1 MFGLFLAHAP
11 NLETCTRKLCG
22 GKIRPDSLPHV
33 IRNVD
38 FLTVKA
44 SLVICLISK
53 IKTIDCSFSFI

>member
-1 MFGLFLAHAP
+1 MFVVFILAHAP

-38 FLTVKA
+38 FLTVIMITP
-44 SLVICLISK
+44 LFFRHLL
-53 IKTIDCSFSFI
+53 D